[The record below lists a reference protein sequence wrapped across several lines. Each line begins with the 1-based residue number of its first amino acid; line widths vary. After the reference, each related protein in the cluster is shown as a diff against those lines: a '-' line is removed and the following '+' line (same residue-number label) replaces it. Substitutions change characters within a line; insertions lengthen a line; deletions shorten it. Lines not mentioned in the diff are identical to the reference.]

1 VAERSGRLLHLS
13 IHWLM
18 RKDAGE
24 SGQRNGTGAL
34 LKEQNH
40 SFAEGFTGS
49 KLIAKYF

>member
-1 VAERSGRLLHLS
+1 
-13 IHWLM
+13 M

-24 SGQRNGTGAL
+24 IGQRNGPSAL

-49 KLIAKYF
+49 KLIAKFS